1 MELAGAGIPHEVVH
15 VQVPEENDRAI
26 LPELGGERVMSFGG
40 EGGPGGVLPAGAVQK
55 YVPQGYGLVHER
67 QQFEVRARCP
77 HYITDLDTVADMAS
91 FGVAPAFI
99 LMHAGLDGPVEMAA
113 ILVYICCAGT
123 RLAYFNSIA
132 TKTTGPVAFFTGLP
146 VTYAAMIFPLV
157 LYFCYSP
164 ASGEVNALPLHI
176 TLWVVAFLFILRV
189 PLPKPRGILY
199 VIFPVLALALTWL
212 WVQHM

>member
-1 MELAGAGIPHEVVH
+1 METTPPSQKPFPLIGYLNPPTFITLGGLILASLGVYFAAHQNIPYAAICLIYAGICDLFDGYVARKCNLP
-15 VQVPEENDRAI
+15 PEQQD
-26 LPELGGERVMSFGG
+26 FGI
-40 EGGPGGVLPAGAVQK
+40 
-55 YVPQGYGLVHER
+55 H
-67 QQFEVRARCP
+67 
-77 HYITDLDTVADMAS
+77 IDTVADMAS

-99 LMHAGLDGPVEMAA
+99 VMHAGLDGPVEMAA

-164 ASGEVNALPLHI
+164 TSGEVSPLPLHI
-176 TLWVVAFLFILRV
+176 TLWVVAFLFVLRV

-199 VIFPVLALALTWL
+199 VIFPVLALAITGLWL
-212 WVQHM
+212 KQV